1 MRLKILST
9 EVTLSSSANTTVNSA
24 ALVRLVNGSS
34 TTSYVITIA
43 DGAGTNTG
51 NVTILPTSE
60 MILEKD
66 RTETIQVDAGT
77 DVKAVVVAYNH

>member
-9 EVTLSSSANTTVNSA
+9 EVTLSASANTTVNNA
-24 ALVRLVNGSS
+24 GLVRLVNNNT

-51 NVTILPTSE
+51 NVTILPTTE
-60 MILEKD
+60 MILEKE
-66 RTETIQVDAGT
+66 RTETIQVNAGT
-77 DVKAVVVAYNH
+77 DVKAVVIAYNH